1 MGTVTASATKT
12 VQASSE
18 EVISFLS
25 TLGSRPKILTGNY
38 TQVTVE
44 PDGVLAYH
52 FAAANRERDYRLTS
66 VRSGTTITE
75 SDELSSFVNTWQVT
89 PAGSGSEV
97 TLTATWNGA
106 GGIGGFF
113 EGRFAPLGLKRIY
126 GEILDN
132 LDNVLAG

>member
-1 MGTVTASATKT
+1 MGTVTATATKT
-12 VQASSE
+12 VSASPE
-18 EVISFLS
+18 EVINFLT

-38 TQVTVE
+38 SQVTVQ

-52 FAAANRERDYRLTS
+52 FAAANRERDYRLKSHLT
-66 VRSGTTITE
+66 GNTITE
-75 SDELSSFVNTWQVT
+75 QDELSSFVNTWQVS
-89 PAGSGSEV
+89 PSGTGASV
-97 TLTATWNGA
+97 TLTAKWQGA

-132 LDNVLAG
+132 LDRVLGG